1 MQKPKKTIR
10 SPTNYYLQPTED
22 HLQNEEEEV
31 VVLEDVRVEQ
41 DSQIQADH
49 VQTDDQDMEVE
60 VGDLVDVVQE
70 VVEFGSRSP

>member
-1 MQKPKKTIR
+1 MQNPKKTIR
-10 SPTNYYLQPTED
+10 IPTNYYLQPTED

-41 DSQIQADH
+41 DSQIPVDH
-49 VQTDDQDMEVE
+49 FQNDDQYMDVE

-70 VVEFGSRSP
+70 VVELGSRSP

>member
-1 MQKPKKTIR
+1 MQKPKKTVRI
-10 SPTNYYLQPTED
+10 PTNYYLQPTED
-22 HLQNEEEEV
+22 QLQNEEAEV
-31 VVLEDVRVEQ
+31 VVLEDVRIEQ
-41 DSQIQADH
+41 DNQIPVDH

>member
-10 SPTNYYLQPTED
+10 IPTNYYLQPTED

-41 DSQIQADH
+41 DSQIPVDQF
-49 VQTDDQDMEVE
+49 QNDDQYMDVE

>member
-1 MQKPKKTIR
+1 MQNPKKTIR
-10 SPTNYYLQPTED
+10 IPTNYYLQPAEH

-41 DSQIQADH
+41 DSQIQVDR
-49 VQTDDQDMEVE
+49 VQTDDQDMEVD

>member
-10 SPTNYYLQPTED
+10 IPTNYYLQPIED
-22 HLQNEEEEV
+22 HLHNEEAEV
-31 VVLEDVRVEQ
+31 VVLEDVRIEQ
-41 DSQIQADH
+41 DNQIPVDH

-70 VVEFGSRSP
+70 VAEFGSRSP